1 MNLLQM
7 SLSGA
12 VMILVIVVIR
22 ALAIN
27 KLPKKAFLVLWGV
40 VVVRLLVPYSFSS
53 TFSVYSLLGRLAIT
67 AETANGN
74 PAVPFTPMA
83 PTYNVIPG
91 TTATIVTTV
100 KKR

>member
-40 VVVRLLVPYSFSS
+40 VVVRLL
-53 TFSVYSLLGRLAIT
+53 
-67 AETANGN
+67 
-74 PAVPFTPMA
+74 
-83 PTYNVIPG
+83 IP
-91 TTATIVTTV
+91 
-100 KKR
+100 